1 MNSRL
6 DSMQAL
12 ILNYKLKDLTRLNQL
27 RRKIASE
34 YNKKIINNK
43 IKKIKYS
50 KHCVF
55 HQYVIIVK
63 ERKRLIEYLKRS
75 QIQFGFHYPYAI
87 HQLKVFKKLFKK
99 KRFKNAEI
107 LAKYGISIPIN
118 PLLTN
123 KEVLYIINKLNSF

>member
-43 IKKIKYS
+43 IKKS
-50 KHCVF
+50 N
-55 HQYVIIVK
+55 
-63 ERKRLIEYLKRS
+63 
-75 QIQFGFHYPYAI
+75 IQNTAYF
-87 HQLKVFKKLFKK
+87 
-99 KRFKNAEI
+99 
-107 LAKYGISIPIN
+107 IN
-118 PLLTN
+118 ML
-123 KEVLYIINKLNSF
+123 